1 MSTATSTAVSMS
13 GDRLLT
19 ETEAA
24 LHLGCS
30 IRTLQ
35 SWRLRGGG
43 PGYSKVGRL
52 VRYRPADLSA
62 FVEAGARRHTSE
74 GA

>member
-1 MSTATSTAVSMS
+1 MNTATSTV
-13 GDRLLT
+13 GDRLLS

-43 PGYSKVGRL
+43 PRYSKVGRL
-52 VRYRPADLSA
+52 VRYQSGDLAA
-62 FVEAGARRHTSE
+62 FIEAGARRHTSE
-74 GA
+74 GAR

>member
-1 MSTATSTAVSMS
+1 MNTAVSTA
-13 GDRLLT
+13 GDRLLS
-19 ETEAA
+19 ETEVA
-24 LHLGCS
+24 LCLGCS

-52 VRYRPADLSA
+52 VRYRTSDLAA

-74 GA
+74 GAR

>member
-1 MSTATSTAVSMS
+1 MNEAINTA
-13 GDRLLT
+13 GDRLLS

-43 PGYSKVGRL
+43 PRYSKVGRL
-52 VRYRPADLSA
+52 VRYRGADLA
-62 FVEAGARRHTSE
+62 TFVDAGVRSHTSE
-74 GA
+74 ATR

>member
-1 MSTATSTAVSMS
+1 MNTAVSTA
-13 GDRLLT
+13 DHRLLS

-43 PGYSKVGRL
+43 PRYSKVGRL
-52 VRYRPADLSA
+52 VRYRTADIDA
-62 FVEAGARRHTSE
+62 FVDAGARHHTSE
-74 GA
+74 GAR